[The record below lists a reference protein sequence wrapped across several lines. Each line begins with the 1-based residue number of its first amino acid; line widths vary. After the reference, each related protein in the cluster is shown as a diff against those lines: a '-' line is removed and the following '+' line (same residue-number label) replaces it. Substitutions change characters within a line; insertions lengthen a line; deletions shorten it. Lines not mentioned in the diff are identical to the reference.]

1 MTRSDCASESCCRT
15 LPSSVRNALLASTAS
30 LASLCAS
37 ASECASS
44 VPAFCISVA
53 LNCTSSRAAVMEEV
67 RVCAACSSRATR
79 RVSAL
84 TLSAYGRT
92 CSSLPSAASARA
104 MASRNSVRSSSMIS
118 DCSPNWTI
126 NRRTSSAESSTAC
139 CTAASNSCVEAP
151 CPAPEHSSPIE
162 VLTPP
167 VVGGA
172 DADSCTMAAI
182 GNVDSEGPL
191 GGTDNANSS

>member
-1 MTRSDCASESCCRT
+1 
-15 LPSSVRNALLASTAS
+15 
-30 LASLCAS
+30 
-37 ASECASS
+37 
-44 VPAFCISVA
+44 
-53 LNCTSSRAAVMEEV
+53 
-67 RVCAACSSRATR
+67 
-79 RVSAL
+79 
-84 TLSAYGRT
+84 
-92 CSSLPSAASARA
+92 

-191 GGTDNANSS
+191 GGTDNANSGSTAVAASVRAEPSTDTSNVSDGARARAAEGIEMRNGSDSERGGASEAIDRRKGAESDSCGASDSTDIVEVHDSANTGGSAWCGSV